1 MGDLFAP
8 AWRAG
13 DPAAMQAVN
22 DWQNRVF
29 NVNDQNIEQTRMPVS
44 FNTGNPAGELDPEAL
59 RVRAMGG
66 PYDFDARR
74 NAVAAAVA
82 QQQAAAA
89 ATQAQV
95 TGGGSGVGG
104 AFGGGLGGSSGGPY
118 SGGGPVAAGLTPP
131 QVMLGVS

>member
-1 MGDLFAP
+1 
-8 AWRAG
+8 
-13 DPAAMQAVN
+13 MQAVN

-74 NAVAAAVA
+74 NAIAAVVA
-82 QQQAAAA
+82 QQQA
-89 ATQAQV
+89 QAQAQAQD

-104 AFGGGLGGSSGGPY
+104 AFGGGLGGPSGGPY